1 MVWLFAATVSFV
13 HCWGE
18 STVKEKHFIA
28 LDGDSLSISAR
39 EVSADSIFKDLGE
52 VCGLKSVTNEHAF
65 PNSLLSGEFSN
76 VSLEKA
82 VKKILKVTG
91 ARNYHIR
98 YKETAV

>member
-18 STVKEKHFIA
+18 STVKEKNFIA

-52 VCGLKSVTNEHAF
+52 VCGLKILTNEHAF
-65 PNSLLSGEFSN
+65 HNSLVSGEFSK
-76 VSLEKA
+76 VQIREGSEK
-82 VKKILKVTG
+82 
-91 ARNYHIR
+91 
-98 YKETAV
+98 ES